1 MKKIYTF
8 LLFCSIVSHG
18 FSQQVLHKP
27 FIPANDKCGF
37 SLEMEKNRTHGF
49 NDAAYEAEIQ
59 RLINE
64 WKQLN
69 NFGPPTT
76 IYTVPIIFHV
86 IYDGNT
92 EGTVGTGANLT
103 EAIVNAQIQ
112 QLNQDFANL
121 SGSGYG
127 SATDLGV
134 RFVAAKVDPLGNML
148 CEPGI
153 ERINWRS
160 RSGWQDPSA
169 LSSTNAVMNHFDAVV
184 KPQSYW
190 DPYRYVNVWLA
201 DFSGSGLLG
210 YATFPAMST
219 LPGLSNTETDQ
230 TAGVVV
236 MSGSVG
242 SLLSP
247 GTASP
252 YQYGRTLT
260 HELGHFFGLRHITGD
275 SNCGNDYCADTPPQ
289 NALTSGCPTPG
300 ALNGCTPS
308 VPKMFENYMDYSND
322 ICLNTFTLN
331 QSERC
336 QVVMLNSPR
345 RKELPSS
352 TTGTSPMPNRIF
364 FKGGQTLISEAATGA
379 CPRYKDYTITVGVES
394 AANGNATLSLSRAG
408 TATDNAD
415 YQITPSSV
423 NYTNGDAAD
432 KIFTLRVFDDALT
445 ESAETITLSFNI
457 SGTGVQQSLLC
468 ASANQIT
475 LTLQDDDY
483 NYSINNLTP
492 SVTLLSEN
500 FGTTTGSNQVPAGWA
515 TSNASGTSTTNKWV
529 GNNAGASTYGFTG
542 NTLHISNGS
551 TTAVNNGTAAMAYS
565 NTATGTDA
573 RAVTPVLNAAGL
585 KDISVSLKFVSN
597 GEINSGTYY
606 DFGLVY
612 YTLDG
617 SNYSI
622 LTVLNNDVYLQG
634 ITTATALN
642 FNLPAGTIGT
652 SNLRLLFRWISDN
665 SVATQPPFA
674 IDDVV
679 ITGKNVTVES
689 QLNHTATENILSTS
703 GTSTFYSTND
713 GQVIAKLSNPSE
725 AVGCLSSTI
734 TQAGNSNISLSTTAA
749 TYLRSEKVVN
759 ISPAIANTTAS
770 YNVTLYY
777 TAAELAVW
785 GANFSNLKLMKVKN
799 GVNLGTLI
807 NSADAEVVNAVIDD
821 QRATKGYASFSGD
834 FTGGFSQFMLVYQTS
849 VVPVALLNF
858 DAAPHT
864 NSIVLNWSTSFEN
877 NNKGFF
883 IERSIDGTRFEPI
896 TWMNGKINSNII
908 SRYSYT
914 DYWVQPNVVYY
925 YRLRQK
931 DTDNNEK
938 LSDTRQAII
947 KGKGKLLAT
956 INPNPASEAITV
968 FVSGANG
975 KATMSL
981 FDATGRRVKNWKNQ
995 NPSLGRG
1002 CRLNIQGIAAGV
1014 YTLSIYTGKQT
1025 ITEKVVVK

>member
-1 MKKIYTF
+1 M
-8 LLFCSIVSHG
+8 
-18 FSQQVLHKP
+18 
-27 FIPANDKCGF
+27 
-37 SLEMEKNRTHGF
+37 
-49 NDAAYEAEIQ
+49 
-59 RLINE
+59 
-64 WKQLN
+64 
-69 NFGPPTT
+69 
-76 IYTVPIIFHV
+76 
-86 IYDGNT
+86 
-92 EGTVGTGANLT
+92 
-103 EAIVNAQIQ
+103 
-112 QLNQDFANL
+112 
-121 SGSGYG
+121 
-127 SATDLGV
+127 
-134 RFVAAKVDPLGNML
+134 
-148 CEPGI
+148 
-153 ERINWRS
+153 
-160 RSGWQDPSA
+160 
-169 LSSTNAVMNHFDAVV
+169 
-184 KPQSYW
+184 
-190 DPYRYVNVWLA
+190 
-201 DFSGSGLLG
+201 
-210 YATFPAMST
+210 
-219 LPGLSNTETDQ
+219 
-230 TAGVVV
+230 
-236 MSGSVG
+236 
-242 SLLSP
+242 
-247 GTASP
+247 
-252 YQYGRTLT
+252 
-260 HELGHFFGLRHITGD
+260 
-275 SNCGNDYCADTPPQ
+275 
-289 NALTSGCPTPG
+289 
-300 ALNGCTPS
+300 
-308 VPKMFENYMDYSND
+308 
-322 ICLNTFTLN
+322 
-331 QSERC
+331 
-336 QVVMLNSPR
+336 
-345 RKELPSS
+345 
-352 TTGTSPMPNRIF
+352 
-364 FKGGQTLISEAATGA
+364 
-379 CPRYKDYTITVGVES
+379 
-394 AANGNATLSLSRAG
+394 
-408 TATDNAD
+408 
-415 YQITPSSV
+415 
-423 NYTNGDAAD
+423 
-432 KIFTLRVFDDALT
+432 
-445 ESAETITLSFNI
+445 
-457 SGTGVQQSLLC
+457 
-468 ASANQIT
+468 
-475 LTLQDDDY
+475 
-483 NYSINNLTP
+483 
-492 SVTLLSEN
+492 
-500 FGTTTGSNQVPAGWA
+500 
-515 TSNASGTSTTNKWV
+515 
-529 GNNAGASTYGFTG
+529 
-542 NTLHISNGS
+542 
-551 TTAVNNGTAAMAYS
+551 
-565 NTATGTDA
+565 
-573 RAVTPVLNAAGL
+573 
-585 KDISVSLKFVSN
+585 
-597 GEINSGTYY
+597 
-606 DFGLVY
+606 
-612 YTLDG
+612 
-617 SNYSI
+617 
-622 LTVLNNDVYLQG
+622 
-634 ITTATALN
+634 
-642 FNLPAGTIGT
+642 
-652 SNLRLLFRWISDN
+652 FRWISDN

-1002 CRLNIQGIAAGV
+1002 CRLKRQGIAAGV

>member
-1 MKKIYTF
+1 MKKIYT
-8 LLFCSIVSHG
+8 LILFCSIVSQG
-18 FSQQVLHKP
+18 FSQQLLQTPFKP
-27 FIPANDKCGF
+27 ASDKCGF
-37 SLEMEKNRTHGF
+37 SLEMDKNRAHGF
-49 NDAAYEAEIQ
+49 NDAAYEAKMQ
-59 RLINE
+59 QLVNE
-64 WKQLN
+64 FKQLN

-92 EGTVGTGANLT
+92 EGTIGTGSNLT

-160 RSGWQDPSA
+160 RTGWQDPSGLA
-169 LSSTNAVMNHFDAVV
+169 STNAVMTHFDGTV

-201 DFSGSGLLG
+201 NFSASGLLG
-210 YATFPAMST
+210 YATFPALST

-242 SLLSP
+242 SLLNP

-275 SNCGNDYCADTPPQ
+275 ASCGNDYCADTPPQ

-300 ALNGCTPS
+300 TLNGCTPS

-336 QVVMLNSPR
+336 QVVMINSPR

-364 FKGGQTLISEAATGA
+364 FKSGQTTISETATGT
-379 CPRYKDYTITVGVES
+379 CPRYKDYAITVGVES
-394 AANGNATLSLSRAG
+394 AATGNATLSLSKAG

-415 YQITPSSV
+415 YIITPASL
-423 NYTNGDAAD
+423 NYTNGDATD
-432 KIFTLRVFDDALT
+432 KVFTLRVYDDAIVEGT
-445 ESAETITLSFNI
+445 ETINLSFNI

-468 ASANQIT
+468 ASANQINIS
-475 LTLQDDDY
+475 LQDDDY
-483 NYSINNLTP
+483 NFNINNQTP
-492 SVTLLSEN
+492 TVTLLSEN

-529 GNNAGASTYGFTG
+529 GNNAGSGTYGFTG
-542 NTLHISNGS
+542 NTLHISNGN

-565 NTATGTDA
+565 SPATGTDA
-573 RAVTPVLNAAGL
+573 RAVTPLLNAAGL

-597 GEINSGTYY
+597 GEISSGTYY

-617 SNYSI
+617 TNYSI

-634 ITTATALN
+634 ISTATTLN

-652 SNLRLLFRWISDN
+652 NNLRLLFRWISDN
-665 SVATQPPFA
+665 SVANQPPFA
-674 IDDVV
+674 IDDVT
-679 ITGKNVTVES
+679 ITGKNVTVEN

-703 GTSTFYSTND
+703 GTSSFYSSND
-713 GQVIAKLSNPSE
+713 GQIIAKISNPSV

-734 TQAGNSNISLSTTAA
+734 AQAGNNSISLSTTAA

-759 ISPAIANTTAS
+759 ISPSIANTTAS
-770 YNVTLYY
+770 YNVTLYF
-777 TAAELAVW
+777 TTAELATW
-785 GANFSNLKLMKVKN
+785 GANFSNLKIMKVKN
-799 GVNLGTLI
+799 GINLGSLI
-807 NSADAEVVNAVIDD
+807 NAADVEVVNAVIDD

-834 FTGGFSQFMLVYQTS
+834 VTGGFSQFMVVYQTS
-849 VVPVALLNF
+849 VVPVALLGF
-858 DAAPHT
+858 DATA
-864 NSIVLNWSTSFEN
+864 NNKSIVLNWSTSFEN
-877 NNKGFF
+877 NNKGFYL
-883 IERSIDGTRFEPI
+883 ERSVDGLHFEPI
-896 TWMNGKINSNII
+896 TWINGKGNSNTV
-908 SRYSYT
+908 SRYTYT
-914 DYWVQPNVVYY
+914 DKFVQPDVLYY
-925 YRLRQK
+925 YRLRQM
-931 DTDNNEK
+931 DLDNHEK
-938 LSDTRQAII
+938 LSDIRQAKI
-947 KGKGKLLAT
+947 KGNGN
-956 INPNPASEAITV
+956 IYVSISPNPASDVVNV
-968 FVSGANG
+968 FVSGPGSKSTIHLYDAKG
-975 KATMSL
+975 KW
-981 FDATGRRVKNWKNQ
+981 VKTWKNM
-995 NPSLGRG
+995 NLSTGNG
-1002 CRLNIQGIAAGV
+1002 SHINIQGLATGV
-1014 YTLSIYTGKQT
+1014 YTLRIVTGNRS
-1025 ITEKVVVK
+1025 ITEKLLIK